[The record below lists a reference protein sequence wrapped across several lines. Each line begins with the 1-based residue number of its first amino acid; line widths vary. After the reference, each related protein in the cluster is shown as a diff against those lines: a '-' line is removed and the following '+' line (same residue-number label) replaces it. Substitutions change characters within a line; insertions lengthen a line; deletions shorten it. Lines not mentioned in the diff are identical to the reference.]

1 MELEALVQQIS
12 LSVEPP
18 SLNDT
23 ASDWQRIERGLRA
36 ELPDRPVVATLTAL
50 RDLGLA
56 LRQGAWQIVA
66 TVADVGDAWRVIR
79 IAPARSATQPI
90 GLAIDLGTTTIV
102 AELVDL
108 ASGEVL
114 GTRLA
119 YNAQRDFG
127 IDVTARMM
135 YAEKPGGLLALRE
148 AVRRT
153 LNDLIMSLCLDGPTK
168 QSPSFGG
175 TEQSPSLGGI
185 DQFPSW
191 GRVDTD
197 QIAAVVF
204 AGNTIMGHL
213 LLGLDPSSIRR
224 EPYVPATTTF
234 PVMTAREL
242 ELDLS
247 ADTPIYLLPAASG
260 YVGGDV
266 TAGLLATHL
275 PLAEQPSILI
285 DIGTNGETILGCRDF
300 LLACSGSAG
309 SAFEGC
315 GLEWGMAAQPGAIDR
330 VWVDDGHLAY
340 RTVSNAAPS
349 GICGSGLIETLGA
362 CLQAGII
369 NRNGKVNLDA
379 PATRR
384 DDGHPVVVIAPA
396 AETTAGRDLAL
407 RQGDIENLIRD
418 KAALFAGSRILLANA
433 GLTFADLAEILI
445 AGNFGQSL
453 DIDQAVRI
461 GLLPD
466 IPRDRIRFIGNS
478 SLAGARA
485 VILSRA
491 QWQHAQRIAASITC
505 LELTAEP
512 KYFEEYTAALFLPH
526 TDLSLFPAAG

>member
-1 MELEALVQQIS
+1 MGLEALVKQVS
-12 LSVEPP
+12 LTVEPP

-23 ASDWQRIERGLRA
+23 ASDWQRVERGLRA
-36 ELPDRPVVATLTAL
+36 QLPDRPVAATLTAL

-90 GLAIDLGTTTIV
+90 GLAIDLGTTTVV
-102 AELVDL
+102 AELVNL

-119 YNAQRDFG
+119 YNAQREFG
-127 IDVTARMM
+127 TDVTARMM

-148 AVRRT
+148 AIQRT
-153 LNDLIMSLCLDGPTK
+153 VNDLIMSLCLDAQP
-168 QSPSFGG
+168 
-175 TEQSPSLGGI
+175 EQSSSLAGI
-185 DQFPSW
+185 
-191 GRVDTD
+191 DTD
-197 QIAAVVF
+197 QIAAVVI
-204 AGNTIMGHL
+204 AGNTTMEHL

-234 PVMTAREL
+234 PVMTALETEL
-242 ELDLS
+242 YLS

-266 TAGLLATHL
+266 TAGLLATQ
-275 PLAEQPSILI
+275 LADAELPSILI
-285 DIGTNGETILGCRDF
+285 DTGTNGETILGCRDF

-309 SAFEGC
+309 SVFEGC

-330 VWVDDGHLAY
+330 ARVDDGRIVYH
-340 RTVSNAAPS
+340 TVNNEAPR

-362 CLQAGII
+362 CLQTGMI
-369 NRNGKVNLDA
+369 NRNGKVNLEA

-384 DDGHPVVVIAPA
+384 DDGHPVVIIAPA
-396 AETTAGRDLAL
+396 AETAVGRDLAL

-418 KAALFAGSRILLANA
+418 KAALFAGSRILLVNA
-433 GLTFADLAEILI
+433 GLTFDDIAEILI

-466 IPRDRIRFIGNS
+466 IPRERIHFIGNS
-478 SLAGARA
+478 SLAGARTA
-485 VILSRA
+485 LLSRD
-491 QWQHAQRIAASITC
+491 QWQRTHSIAASITC

-512 KYFEEYTAALFLPH
+512 RYFEEYTAALFLPH
-526 TDLSLFPAAG
+526 TDLSLFPAAN